1 MVNLTS
7 ELINTKHTKGEGMY
21 KWLYNKEGWINLI
34 LAAVTLLAIGI
45 IILILLAG
53 ARAMEDNEK
62 LSQRLTESEKAL
74 ADSLGLVEH
83 SITLET
89 SRMNEINTIYA
100 KMRNKDI
107 DLAEL
112 TYRAARE
119 YDIDAGLL
127 TALINSESEYSTKTK
142 HSNPTVSGL
151 GGINA
156 KYWKIPNKT
165 YEEQIYATAF
175 ILSYYLTKYNGD
187 YMKAL
192 TAYKGISDSGR
203 VRARQVLKEYEEQ
216 Q

>member
-1 MVNLTS
+1 MLKRFLEGTGLPMTM
-7 ELINTKHTKGEGMY
+7 LIIALVLCLVVLRMDY
-21 KWLYNKEGWINLI
+21 
-34 LAAVTLLAIGI
+34 
-45 IILILLAG
+45 
-53 ARAMEDNEK
+53 
-62 LSQRLTESEKAL
+62 SQRVEIEENKDARLVESEKAL

-83 SITLET
+83 SIALET

>member
-1 MVNLTS
+1 MLKRF
-7 ELINTKHTKGEGMY
+7 LEGIGLPITLFVITFVLCIIVLRMD
-21 KWLYNKEGWINLI
+21 YNQRVEIEENKD
-34 LAAVTLLAIGI
+34 
-45 IILILLAG
+45 
-53 ARAMEDNEK
+53 AR
-62 LSQRLTESEKAL
+62 LVESEKAL

-83 SITLET
+83 SIALET

>member
-1 MVNLTS
+1 MLKRFV
-7 ELINTKHTKGEGMY
+7 EGIGLPITLFVITFVLCIIVLRMD
-21 KWLYNKEGWINLI
+21 YNQRVEIEEDRNAR
-34 LAAVTLLAIGI
+34 LA
-45 IILILLAG
+45 
-53 ARAMEDNEK
+53 
-62 LSQRLTESEKAL
+62 ESEKAL

-83 SITLET
+83 SIALET

>member
-1 MVNLTS
+1 MLKRFIEGTGLPMTM
-7 ELINTKHTKGEGMY
+7 LIIALVLRLVVLQMD
-21 KWLYNKEGWINLI
+21 YNQRVEIEEDRNAR
-34 LAAVTLLAIGI
+34 LA
-45 IILILLAG
+45 
-53 ARAMEDNEK
+53 
-62 LSQRLTESEKAL
+62 ESEKAL

-83 SITLET
+83 SIALET

-127 TALINSESEYSTKTK
+127 TALINSESEFSTKTK
-142 HSNPTVSGL
+142 HSSPTVSGL

-156 KYWKIPNKT
+156 LYWKIPNKT

>member
-1 MVNLTS
+1 MLKRFIEGTGLPMTM
-7 ELINTKHTKGEGMY
+7 LIIALVLCLVVLRMD
-21 KWLYNKEGWINLI
+21 YNQRVETEENRD
-34 LAAVTLLAIGI
+34 
-45 IILILLAG
+45 
-53 ARAMEDNEK
+53 AR
-62 LSQRLTESEKAL
+62 LVESEKAL

-83 SITLET
+83 SIALET

-127 TALINSESEYSTKTK
+127 TALINSESEFSTKTK

>member
-1 MVNLTS
+1 MLKRFIEGTGLPMTM
-7 ELINTKHTKGEGMY
+7 LIIALVLCLVVLRMD
-21 KWLYNKEGWINLI
+21 YNQRVEIEENKD
-34 LAAVTLLAIGI
+34 
-45 IILILLAG
+45 
-53 ARAMEDNEK
+53 AR
-62 LSQRLTESEKAL
+62 LVESEKAL

-83 SITLET
+83 SIALET

>member
-1 MVNLTS
+1 MLKRFIEGTGLPMTM
-7 ELINTKHTKGEGMY
+7 LIIALVLCLVVLRMDY
-21 KWLYNKEGWINLI
+21 
-34 LAAVTLLAIGI
+34 
-45 IILILLAG
+45 
-53 ARAMEDNEK
+53 
-62 LSQRLTESEKAL
+62 SQRVEIEENKDARLVESEKAL

-83 SITLET
+83 SIALET

-203 VRARQVLKEYEEQ
+203 IRARQVLKEYEEQ

>member
-1 MVNLTS
+1 MLKRFVEGVGLPMTM
-7 ELINTKHTKGEGMY
+7 LIIALVLCLVVLRMD
-21 KWLYNKEGWINLI
+21 YNQRVEIEENRD
-34 LAAVTLLAIGI
+34 
-45 IILILLAG
+45 
-53 ARAMEDNEK
+53 AR
-62 LSQRLTESEKAL
+62 LVESEKAL

-83 SITLET
+83 SIALET

-203 VRARQVLKEYEEQ
+203 IRARQVLKEYEEQ

>member
-1 MVNLTS
+1 MLKRF
-7 ELINTKHTKGEGMY
+7 IEGIG
-21 KWLYNKEGWINLI
+21 LPI
-34 LAAVTLLAIGI
+34 TLLVVTSLLG
-45 IILILLAG
+45 LIVLQIDYKQRVEIEEDRNARLA
-53 ARAMEDNEK
+53 
-62 LSQRLTESEKAL
+62 ESEKAL

-83 SITLET
+83 SIALET
-89 SRMNEINTIYA
+89 SRMNKINIIYA

-107 DLAEL
+107 DLAEI

-156 KYWKIPNKT
+156 LYWKIPNKT

>member
-1 MVNLTS
+1 MLKRFIEGIGLPMTM
-7 ELINTKHTKGEGMY
+7 LIIALVLCLVVLRMD
-21 KWLYNKEGWINLI
+21 YNQRVEIEENRD
-34 LAAVTLLAIGI
+34 
-45 IILILLAG
+45 
-53 ARAMEDNEK
+53 AR
-62 LSQRLTESEKAL
+62 LVESEKAL

-83 SITLET
+83 SIALET

>member
-1 MVNLTS
+1 MLKRFVEGTGLPMTM
-7 ELINTKHTKGEGMY
+7 LIIALVLCLVVLRMDY
-21 KWLYNKEGWINLI
+21 
-34 LAAVTLLAIGI
+34 
-45 IILILLAG
+45 
-53 ARAMEDNEK
+53 
-62 LSQRLTESEKAL
+62 SQRVEIEENKDARLVESEKAL

-83 SITLET
+83 SIALET

>member
-1 MVNLTS
+1 MLKRFIEGTGLPMTM
-7 ELINTKHTKGEGMY
+7 LIIALVLCLVVLRMDY
-21 KWLYNKEGWINLI
+21 
-34 LAAVTLLAIGI
+34 
-45 IILILLAG
+45 
-53 ARAMEDNEK
+53 
-62 LSQRLTESEKAL
+62 SQRVEIEENKDARLAESEKAL

-83 SITLET
+83 SIALET

-192 TAYKGISDSGR
+192 TAYNGISDSGR

>member
-1 MVNLTS
+1 MLKRFIEGTGLPMTM
-7 ELINTKHTKGEGMY
+7 LIIALVLCVVVLRMD
-21 KWLYNKEGWINLI
+21 YNQRVEIEENRD
-34 LAAVTLLAIGI
+34 
-45 IILILLAG
+45 
-53 ARAMEDNEK
+53 AR
-62 LSQRLTESEKAL
+62 LVESEKAL

-83 SITLET
+83 SIALET

>member
-1 MVNLTS
+1 MLKRFIEGTGLPMTM
-7 ELINTKHTKGEGMY
+7 LIIALVLCLVVLRMD
-21 KWLYNKEGWINLI
+21 YNQRVEIEENRD
-34 LAAVTLLAIGI
+34 
-45 IILILLAG
+45 
-53 ARAMEDNEK
+53 AR
-62 LSQRLTESEKAL
+62 LVESEKAL

-83 SITLET
+83 SIALET

-127 TALINSESEYSTKTK
+127 TALINSESEFSTKTK
-142 HSNPTVSGL
+142 HSSPTVSGL

>member
-1 MVNLTS
+1 MLKRFVEGVGLPMTM
-7 ELINTKHTKGEGMY
+7 LIIALVLCLVVLRMD
-21 KWLYNKEGWINLI
+21 YNQRVEIEENRD
-34 LAAVTLLAIGI
+34 
-45 IILILLAG
+45 
-53 ARAMEDNEK
+53 AR
-62 LSQRLTESEKAL
+62 LVESEKAL

-83 SITLET
+83 SIALET

>member
-1 MVNLTS
+1 MLKRFIEGTGLPMTM
-7 ELINTKHTKGEGMY
+7 LIIALVLCLVVLRMD
-21 KWLYNKEGWINLI
+21 YNQRVEIEENRD
-34 LAAVTLLAIGI
+34 
-45 IILILLAG
+45 
-53 ARAMEDNEK
+53 AR
-62 LSQRLTESEKAL
+62 LVESEKAL

-83 SITLET
+83 SIALET

-203 VRARQVLKEYEEQ
+203 VRARQVLKEYEEHQ
-216 Q
+216 

>member
-1 MVNLTS
+1 MLKRFIEGTGLPMTM
-7 ELINTKHTKGEGMY
+7 LI
-21 KWLYNKEGWINLI
+21 IALI
-34 LAAVTLLAIGI
+34 LC
-45 IILILLAG
+45 LIVLRMDYNQRVETEENRD
-53 ARAMEDNEK
+53 AR
-62 LSQRLTESEKAL
+62 LVESEKAL

-83 SITLET
+83 SIALET

>member
-1 MVNLTS
+1 MLKRFIEGTGLPMTM
-7 ELINTKHTKGEGMY
+7 LIIALVLCLVVLRMD
-21 KWLYNKEGWINLI
+21 YNQRVEIEENRD
-34 LAAVTLLAIGI
+34 
-45 IILILLAG
+45 
-53 ARAMEDNEK
+53 AR
-62 LSQRLTESEKAL
+62 LVESEKAL

-83 SITLET
+83 SIALET

-203 VRARQVLKEYEEQ
+203 IRARQVLKEYEEQ

>member
-1 MVNLTS
+1 MLRRFV
-7 ELINTKHTKGEGMY
+7 EGIGLPITLFVITFVLCIIVLRMD
-21 KWLYNKEGWINLI
+21 YNQRVEIEENKD
-34 LAAVTLLAIGI
+34 
-45 IILILLAG
+45 
-53 ARAMEDNEK
+53 AR
-62 LSQRLTESEKAL
+62 LVESEKAL

-83 SITLET
+83 SIALET

>member
-1 MVNLTS
+1 MLKRFIEGTGLPMTM
-7 ELINTKHTKGEGMY
+7 LIIALVLCLVVLRMD
-21 KWLYNKEGWINLI
+21 YNQRVEIEENRD
-34 LAAVTLLAIGI
+34 
-45 IILILLAG
+45 
-53 ARAMEDNEK
+53 AR
-62 LSQRLTESEKAL
+62 LVESEKAL

-83 SITLET
+83 SIALET

-127 TALINSESEYSTKTK
+127 TALINSESEFSTKTNK
-142 HSNPTVSGL
+142 HSSPTVSGL

>member
-1 MVNLTS
+1 MLKRFIEGTGLPMTM
-7 ELINTKHTKGEGMY
+7 LIIALVLCLVVLRMD
-21 KWLYNKEGWINLI
+21 YNQRVEIEENRD
-34 LAAVTLLAIGI
+34 
-45 IILILLAG
+45 
-53 ARAMEDNEK
+53 AR
-62 LSQRLTESEKAL
+62 LVESEKAL

-83 SITLET
+83 SIALET

-203 VRARQVLKEYEEQ
+203 VKARQVLKEYEEQ

>member
-1 MVNLTS
+1 MLKRFIEGTGLPMTM
-7 ELINTKHTKGEGMY
+7 LIIALVLCLVVLRMDY
-21 KWLYNKEGWINLI
+21 
-34 LAAVTLLAIGI
+34 
-45 IILILLAG
+45 
-53 ARAMEDNEK
+53 
-62 LSQRLTESEKAL
+62 SQRVEIEENKDARLVESEKAL

-83 SITLET
+83 SIALET

-107 DLAEL
+107 DLAEI

>member
-1 MVNLTS
+1 MLKRF
-7 ELINTKHTKGEGMY
+7 IEGIGLPITLFVITFILCIIVLRMDY
-21 KWLYNKEGWINLI
+21 RQRVEIEENKD
-34 LAAVTLLAIGI
+34 
-45 IILILLAG
+45 
-53 ARAMEDNEK
+53 AR
-62 LSQRLTESEKAL
+62 LVESEKAL

-83 SITLET
+83 SIALET

>member
-1 MVNLTS
+1 MLKRFIEGTGLPMTM
-7 ELINTKHTKGEGMY
+7 LI
-21 KWLYNKEGWINLI
+21 IALI
-34 LAAVTLLAIGI
+34 LCI
-45 IILILLAG
+45 IVLRMDYNQRVEIEENKD
-53 ARAMEDNEK
+53 AR
-62 LSQRLTESEKAL
+62 LVESEKAL

-83 SITLET
+83 SIALET

>member
-1 MVNLTS
+1 MLKRFVEGIGLPMTM
-7 ELINTKHTKGEGMY
+7 LIIALVLCLVVLRMD
-21 KWLYNKEGWINLI
+21 YNQRVEIEENRD
-34 LAAVTLLAIGI
+34 
-45 IILILLAG
+45 
-53 ARAMEDNEK
+53 AR
-62 LSQRLTESEKAL
+62 LVESEKAL

-83 SITLET
+83 SIALET

>member
-1 MVNLTS
+1 MLKRFIEGTGLPMTM
-7 ELINTKHTKGEGMY
+7 LIIALVLCLVVLRMD
-21 KWLYNKEGWINLI
+21 YNQRVETEENRD
-34 LAAVTLLAIGI
+34 
-45 IILILLAG
+45 
-53 ARAMEDNEK
+53 AR
-62 LSQRLTESEKAL
+62 LVESEKAL

-83 SITLET
+83 SIALET

>member
-1 MVNLTS
+1 MLKRFVEGTGLPMTM
-7 ELINTKHTKGEGMY
+7 LIIALVLCLVVLRMDY
-21 KWLYNKEGWINLI
+21 
-34 LAAVTLLAIGI
+34 
-45 IILILLAG
+45 
-53 ARAMEDNEK
+53 
-62 LSQRLTESEKAL
+62 SQRVEIEENRDARLVESEKAL

-83 SITLET
+83 SIALET

>member
-1 MVNLTS
+1 MLKRFIEGTGLPMTM
-7 ELINTKHTKGEGMY
+7 LIIALVLCLVVLRMD
-21 KWLYNKEGWINLI
+21 YNQRVEIEENRD
-34 LAAVTLLAIGI
+34 
-45 IILILLAG
+45 
-53 ARAMEDNEK
+53 AR
-62 LSQRLTESEKAL
+62 LVESEKAL

-83 SITLET
+83 SIALET

-107 DLAEL
+107 DLAEI

-142 HSNPTVSGL
+142 HSNPTISGL

>member
-1 MVNLTS
+1 MLKRFIEGTGLPMTM
-7 ELINTKHTKGEGMY
+7 LIIALVLCLVVLRMDY
-21 KWLYNKEGWINLI
+21 
-34 LAAVTLLAIGI
+34 
-45 IILILLAG
+45 
-53 ARAMEDNEK
+53 
-62 LSQRLTESEKAL
+62 SQRVEIEENRDARLVESEKAL

-83 SITLET
+83 SIALET

-203 VRARQVLKEYEEQ
+203 VMARQVLKEYEEQ

>member
-1 MVNLTS
+1 
-7 ELINTKHTKGEGMY
+7 MY
-21 KWLYNKEGWINLI
+21 KWLYNKEGLINLI
-34 LAAVTLLAIGI
+34 LTAVTLIATGI

-53 ARAMEDNEK
+53 ARAMSDNEK
-62 LSQRLTESEKAL
+62 LSQRLSESEKAL
-74 ADSLGLVEH
+74 ADSLGL
-83 SITLET
+83 ET
-89 SRMNEINTIYA
+89 SRMNEINVIYS

-107 DLAEL
+107 DLAEI

-127 TALINSESEYSTKTK
+127 TALINSENEFSTKTK
-142 HSNPTVSGL
+142 HNNPTVSGL

>member
-1 MVNLTS
+1 MLKRFIEGTGLPMTM
-7 ELINTKHTKGEGMY
+7 LIIALVLCLVVLRMD
-21 KWLYNKEGWINLI
+21 YNQRVEIEENRD
-34 LAAVTLLAIGI
+34 
-45 IILILLAG
+45 
-53 ARAMEDNEK
+53 AR
-62 LSQRLTESEKAL
+62 LVESEKAL
-74 ADSLGLVEH
+74 TDSLGLVEH
-83 SITLET
+83 SIALET

>member
-1 MVNLTS
+1 MD
-7 ELINTKHTKGEGMY
+7 
-21 KWLYNKEGWINLI
+21 YNQRVGIEENRDAR
-34 LAAVTLLAIGI
+34 LA
-45 IILILLAG
+45 
-53 ARAMEDNEK
+53 
-62 LSQRLTESEKAL
+62 ESEKAL

-83 SITLET
+83 SIALET

>member
-1 MVNLTS
+1 MLKRFVEGTGLPMTM
-7 ELINTKHTKGEGMY
+7 LI
-21 KWLYNKEGWINLI
+21 IALI
-34 LAAVTLLAIGI
+34 LCLIVLRMDYNQRAEIEENRDARLA
-45 IILILLAG
+45 
-53 ARAMEDNEK
+53 
-62 LSQRLTESEKAL
+62 ESEKAL

-83 SITLET
+83 SIALET

>member
-1 MVNLTS
+1 MLKRFV
-7 ELINTKHTKGEGMY
+7 EGIGLPITLFVITFILCIIVLRMD
-21 KWLYNKEGWINLI
+21 YNQRVEIEENKD
-34 LAAVTLLAIGI
+34 
-45 IILILLAG
+45 
-53 ARAMEDNEK
+53 AR
-62 LSQRLTESEKAL
+62 LVESEKAL

-83 SITLET
+83 SIALET

>member
-1 MVNLTS
+1 MLKRFIEGTGLPMTM
-7 ELINTKHTKGEGMY
+7 LIIALVLCLVVLRMD
-21 KWLYNKEGWINLI
+21 YNQRVEIEENRD
-34 LAAVTLLAIGI
+34 
-45 IILILLAG
+45 
-53 ARAMEDNEK
+53 AR
-62 LSQRLTESEKAL
+62 LVESEKAL

-83 SITLET
+83 SIALET

>member
-1 MVNLTS
+1 MLKRF
-7 ELINTKHTKGEGMY
+7 IEGIGLPITLFVITFVLCIIVLRMD
-21 KWLYNKEGWINLI
+21 YNQRVETEENRD
-34 LAAVTLLAIGI
+34 
-45 IILILLAG
+45 
-53 ARAMEDNEK
+53 AR
-62 LSQRLTESEKAL
+62 LVESEKAL

-83 SITLET
+83 SIALET

>member
-1 MVNLTS
+1 MLKRFIEGTGLPMTM
-7 ELINTKHTKGEGMY
+7 LI
-21 KWLYNKEGWINLI
+21 IALI
-34 LAAVTLLAIGI
+34 LCI
-45 IILILLAG
+45 IVLRMDYNQRVETEENRD
-53 ARAMEDNEK
+53 AR
-62 LSQRLTESEKAL
+62 LVESEKAL

-83 SITLET
+83 SIALET

>member
-1 MVNLTS
+1 MLKRFIEGTGLPMTM
-7 ELINTKHTKGEGMY
+7 LI
-21 KWLYNKEGWINLI
+21 IALI
-34 LAAVTLLAIGI
+34 LC
-45 IILILLAG
+45 LIVLRMDYNQRVEIEENRD
-53 ARAMEDNEK
+53 AR
-62 LSQRLTESEKAL
+62 LVESEKAL

-83 SITLET
+83 SIALET

>member
-1 MVNLTS
+1 MLRRFVEGIGLPITLFVITFVLC
-7 ELINTKHTKGEGMY
+7 LIVLRIDY
-21 KWLYNKEGWINLI
+21 KQRVEIEEDRNAR
-34 LAAVTLLAIGI
+34 LA
-45 IILILLAG
+45 
-53 ARAMEDNEK
+53 
-62 LSQRLTESEKAL
+62 ESEKAL

-83 SITLET
+83 SIALET